1 MSSYRSTPWLLIVGG
16 ALGLLAAFQLT
27 LEKIAL
33 ISDPTYIPGCD
44 MNPVVSCGSVII
56 TEQASA
62 FGFPNP
68 IIGLISYSVV
78 ITIGVVL
85 ASGAKL
91 ERWIWWVL
99 NVGAALGFT
108 FIVWLVTQSLYVIG
122 ALCPWCMLAWLVT
135 IQIFWI
141 VTADNAA
148 AGRLSRNGEPG
159 EVAQTVAG
167 LRWVLV
173 GATYLVILALIF
185 VRWMDFWLGGM

>member
-91 ERWIWWVL
+91 ERWIWWGL